1 MFKKGVV
8 IKANKIKPL
17 KLDYET
23 IILFSL
29 FLCGVILGVFL
40 IKNCDDEIK
49 GALSTLLS
57 NYISAKSECG
67 FFACFSG
74 ILIFLLLFLFATFIF
89 GLCAVGTPLVWLVPI
104 VFGIICSGFVS
115 LMLVN
120 YGLKGILYCIMVDLL
135 PYAITTA
142 TLVKCCCES
151 TKISVNL
158 FCCISGDNIS
168 GRKNL
173 FLDYVLNYL
182 ILCIP
187 IVIGAL
193 ISGFLFKILQGLF
206 IFAWVEVFI
215 KKNRSFG
222 CFNGA

>member
-1 MFKKGVV
+1 MLKKGVV
-8 IKANKIKPL
+8 IKAKRIKPINF
-17 KLDYET
+17 DCET

-40 IKNCDDEIK
+40 IKNCDDDIK
-49 GALSTLLS
+49 NAVSTLLN

-67 FFACFSG
+67 FLSCFSG
-74 ILIFLLLFLFATFIF
+74 IVVFLIIFIITAFLF

-104 VFGIICSGFVS
+104 VFGVMCSGYVS
-115 LMLVN
+115 LMLIN
-120 YGLKGILYCIMVDLL
+120 YGLKGLFYCIMVDLL

-158 FCCISGDNIS
+158 FGCIAGDNAFKS
-168 GRKNL
+168 KNL
-173 FLDYVLNYL
+173 LKEYVLNYL

-187 IVIGAL
+187 VLVGAL
-193 ISGFLFKILQGLF
+193 ISTFCFKIFQGLF
-206 IFAWVEVFI
+206 IFT
-215 KKNRSFG
+215 
-222 CFNGA
+222 